1 MMKIVGIDYSLTCPA
16 ICISSGNSYLESEF
30 FYLTD
35 NKKHADVF
43 DRAQGS
49 FHKEYK
55 TEQERYDNIASFF
68 MSKLP
73 PPKECKIF
81 IEDYSFGSRGKVFH
95 IAENCG
101 IMKHKLWESGYTFEC
116 VPPTVIKKHA
126 TGKGNA
132 DKEKMVAAFK
142 ELTGVDLHD
151 MILGSRKLASPVSDI
166 VDAFYI
172 ASYGY
177 SK

>member
-1 MMKIVGIDYSLTCPA
+1 MKTIVGIDYSLTCP
-16 ICISSGNSYLESEF
+16 CISISQEPSYEKSKF
-30 FYLTD
+30 YYLTD
-35 NKKHADVF
+35 NKKHADKF
-43 DRAQGS
+43 GNAEGF

-68 MSKLP
+68 MSKIP
-73 PPKECKIF
+73 PPDECEVF

-101 IMKHKLWESGYTFEC
+101 ILKHKLWQAGYSFTC

-151 MILGSRKLASPVSDI
+151 MILGSKKLASPVSDI
-166 VDAFYI
+166 VDAYYI
-172 ASYGY
+172 ASYGF
-177 SK
+177 SE